1 MPPKAKLAPV
11 KAGQTS
17 SKTPSRQRPSQKQHP
32 APLTDRLKRLFTSL
46 CAQIDGGHFANAIR
60 TCNKI
65 LRLDPNDRDA
75 LRTKLFLLLQTEQYD
90 TALAL
95 IAEIN
100 EQCSFERA
108 YALYRVH
115 QEEDAAQVLKE
126 IKSSGKDTEQR
137 GAMHLEAQL
146 SYRQGSYQSSLDI
159 YSELLETA
167 DPSSD
172 EHADILTNL
181 PASQSHQDF
190 ITTTFMQ
197 SMSQL
202 PNSIA
207 STLESAPPPV
217 LSQPA
222 SILVS
227 VEEPTKKLEAG
238 EIKKKVRTKR
248 VPKGVIPGVSPAPDP
263 ERWLKKS
270 ERTTYTQGKKRRG
283 AGGGATQGA
292 TIGAESGPVSAGAS
306 HGGKAGGK
314 GKGGKKK

>member
-1 MPPKAKLAPV
+1 MPPKAAPAA
-11 KAGQTS
+11 KAGHAS
-17 SKTPSRQRPSQKQHP
+17 SKTPSKQRRSQKQQP

-46 CAQIDGGHFANAIR
+46 CAQVDGGHFANAIR

-65 LRLDPNDRDA
+65 MRLDPSDRDA
-75 LRTKLFLLLQTEQYD
+75 IRTKLFLLLQTEQYD
-90 TALAL
+90 TALGL

-108 YALYRVH
+108 YALYRI
-115 QEEDAAQVLKE
+115 QREEDAAQVLKE
-126 IKSSGKDTEQR
+126 IKNDGKEVDQR

-159 YSELLETA
+159 YNELLETA

-172 EHADILTNL
+172 EHADVLTNL
-181 PASQSHQDF
+181 SASQSHQDF

-197 SMSQL
+197 CLSQL
-202 PNSIA
+202 PSSIA

-222 SILVS
+222 SIPTF
-227 VEEPTKKLEAG
+227 VEEPTKKPEAG
-238 EIKKKVRTKR
+238 ETKKKVRTKR
-248 VPKGVIPGVSPAPDP
+248 VPKGVTPGVSPPPDP

-292 TIGAESGPVSAGAS
+292 AVGAESGPVPAGAS

>member
-1 MPPKAKLAPV
+1 MPPKPV
-11 KAGQTS
+11 PAKAGQTS
-17 SKTPSRQRPSQKQHP
+17 SKTPSRQRRPQKQQP
-32 APLTDRLKRLFTSL
+32 APLADRLKRLFTSL
-46 CAQIDGGHFANAIR
+46 CAQVDGGHFTNAIR

-65 LRLDPNDRDA
+65 LRLDPGDRDA

-100 EQCSFERA
+100 EQCLFERA
-108 YALYRVH
+108 YALYRL
-115 QEEDAAQVLKE
+115 QREEDSVQVLKE
-126 IKSSGKDTEQR
+126 IKSIGKEAEQR

-159 YSELLETA
+159 YNELLETA

-197 SMSQL
+197 AMSQL
-202 PNSIA
+202 PSSIA

-217 LSQPA
+217 LSQPT
-222 SILVS
+222 SILAP
-227 VEEPTKKLEAG
+227 VEEPTKKPEAV
-238 EIKKKVRTKR
+238 ETKKKLRTKR
-248 VPKGVIPGVSPAPDP
+248 VPKGIIPGVSPPPDP

-270 ERTTYTQGKKRRG
+270 ERTSYTQGKKRRG

-292 TIGAESGPVSAGAS
+292 TVGAESGTVSAAAS
-306 HGGKAGGK
+306 HGGKTGGK

>member
-1 MPPKAKLAPV
+1 MPPKPALA

-17 SKTPSRQRPSQKQHP
+17 SKTPSGRRRSQKQQP

-46 CAQIDGGHFANAIR
+46 CAQVDGGHFANAIR
-60 TCNKI
+60 TCNKMI
-65 LRLDPNDRDA
+65 ATA

-90 TALAL
+90 AALAL

-108 YALYRVH
+108 YALYRL
-115 QEEDAAQVLKE
+115 QREEDATQVLKE
-126 IKSSGKDTEQR
+126 IKNNGKEAEQR
-137 GAMHLEAQL
+137 GVMHLEAQL
-146 SYRQGSYQSSLDI
+146 NYRQGSYQSSLDI
-159 YSELLETA
+159 YNELLETA

-207 STLESAPPPV
+207 STLESAPPSV

-222 SILVS
+222 SILAS
-227 VEEPTKKLEAG
+227 VEEPTKKPEAG
-238 EIKKKVRTKR
+238 DTKKKVRTKR
-248 VPKGVIPGVSPAPDP
+248 VPKGVTPGVSPPPDP

-270 ERTTYTQGKKRRG
+270 ERATYTQGKRRRG

-292 TIGAESGPVSAGAS
+292 TVGAESGPVSAGTS
-306 HGGKAGGK
+306 HGGKTSGK

>member
-1 MPPKAKLAPV
+1 MPPKPV
-11 KAGQTS
+11 PAKAGQTS
-17 SKTPSRQRPSQKQHP
+17 SKTPSRQRRPQKQQP

-46 CAQIDGGHFANAIR
+46 CAQVDGGHFTNAIR

-65 LRLDPNDRDA
+65 LRLDPGDRDA

-90 TALAL
+90 TALTL

-100 EQCSFERA
+100 EQCLFERS
-108 YALYRVH
+108 YALYRL
-115 QEEDAAQVLKE
+115 QREEDSVQVLKE
-126 IKSSGKDTEQR
+126 IKSIGKEAEQR

-159 YSELLETA
+159 YNELLETA
-167 DPSSD
+167 DHSSD

-197 SMSQL
+197 AMSQL
-202 PNSIA
+202 PSSIA

-222 SILVS
+222 SILAP
-227 VEEPTKKLEAG
+227 VEEPTKKPEAV
-238 EIKKKVRTKR
+238 ETKKKLRTKR
-248 VPKGVIPGVSPAPDP
+248 VPKGIIPGVSPPPDP

-270 ERTTYTQGKKRRG
+270 ERTSYTQGKKRRG

-292 TIGAESGPVSAGAS
+292 TVGAESGTVSAAIS
-306 HGGKAGGK
+306 HGGKTGGK

>member
-1 MPPKAKLAPV
+1 MRPKPV
-11 KAGQTS
+11 PAKAGQTS
-17 SKTPSRQRPSQKQHP
+17 SKTPSRQRRPQKQQP
-32 APLTDRLKRLFTSL
+32 ALPTDRLKRLFTSL
-46 CAQIDGGHFANAIR
+46 CAQVDGGHFANAIH

-65 LRLDPNDRDA
+65 LRLDPSDRDA

-108 YALYRVH
+108 YALYRL
-115 QEEDAAQVLKE
+115 QREEDAAQVLNE
-126 IKSSGKDTEQR
+126 IKNNGKEAEQR
-137 GAMHLEAQL
+137 GVMHLEAQL
-146 SYRQGSYQSSLDI
+146 SYRRGSYKSSLDI
-159 YSELLETA
+159 YNELLETV

-172 EHADILTNL
+172 EHADILINI

-202 PNSIA
+202 PSSIA

-217 LSQPA
+217 FSQPA
-222 SILVS
+222 SIVAS
-227 VEEPTKKLEAG
+227 VEEPTKKPEAV
-238 EIKKKVRTKR
+238 ETKKKLRIKR
-248 VPKGVIPGVSPAPDP
+248 VPNGITPGVSPPPDP

-270 ERTTYTQGKKRRG
+270 ERSSYTQGKKRRG

-292 TIGAESGPVSAGAS
+292 TVGAESGPVSAGAS
-306 HGGKAGGK
+306 HGGKTSGK

>member
-1 MPPKAKLAPV
+1 MPPPPKPV
-11 KAGQTS
+11 PAKAGQTS
-17 SKTPSRQRPSQKQHP
+17 SKTPSRQRHPQKQQP

-46 CAQIDGGHFANAIR
+46 CAQVDGGHFTNAIR

-65 LRLDPNDRDA
+65 LRLDPSDRDA

-100 EQCSFERA
+100 EQCSFERV
-108 YALYRVH
+108 YALYRL
-115 QEEDAAQVLKE
+115 QREEDAAQVLKE
-126 IKSSGKDTEQR
+126 IKSSGKEPEQR

-146 SYRQGSYQSSLDI
+146 SYRQGSYQSSLNI
-159 YSELLETA
+159 YNELLETT

-181 PASQSHQDF
+181 SASQSHQDF

-197 SMSQL
+197 AMSQL
-202 PNSIA
+202 PGSNA

-227 VEEPTKKLEAG
+227 VEEPTKKPEAV
-238 EIKKKVRTKR
+238 ETKTKLRTKR
-248 VPKGVIPGVSPAPDP
+248 APKGVIPGVSPPPDP

-270 ERTTYTQGKKRRG
+270 ERTSYTQGKKRRG

-292 TIGAESGPVSAGAS
+292 TVGAETGPVSAGVS
-306 HGGKAGGK
+306 HGGKTGGK

>member
-1 MPPKAKLAPV
+1 M
-11 KAGQTS
+11 
-17 SKTPSRQRPSQKQHP
+17 
-32 APLTDRLKRLFTSL
+32 
-46 CAQIDGGHFANAIR
+46 
-60 TCNKI
+60 
-65 LRLDPNDRDA
+65 RLDPSDRDA
-75 LRTKLFLLLQTEQYD
+75 LRTKLFLLLQIEQYD

-108 YALYRVH
+108 YALYRL
-115 QEEDAAQVLKE
+115 QREEDAAQVLKE
-126 IKSSGKDTEQR
+126 IKNNGKEAEQR

-159 YSELLETA
+159 YNELLETA

-197 SMSQL
+197 SMSRL

-227 VEEPTKKLEAG
+227 VEDPAKKPEAVETKKKL
-238 EIKKKVRTKR
+238 RTKR
-248 VPKGVIPGVSPAPDP
+248 VPKGITPGVSPPPDP

-270 ERTTYTQGKKRRG
+270 ERTSYAQGKKRRG

-292 TIGAESGPVSAGAS
+292 TVGAESGPVSAS
-306 HGGKAGGK
+306 HGGKTGGK

>member
-1 MPPKAKLAPV
+1 MPPKPLSAKASH
-11 KAGQTS
+11 AS
-17 SKTPSRQRPSQKQHP
+17 SKTPSTKRRLQKQQP
-32 APLTDRLKRLFTSL
+32 APITDRLKRLFTSL
-46 CAQIDGGHFANAIR
+46 CAQVDGGHFTNAIR

-65 LRLDPNDRDA
+65 LRLDSSDRDA

-100 EQCSFERA
+100 DQCPFERA
-108 YALYRVH
+108 YALYRL
-115 QEEDAAQVLKE
+115 QREEDAGQVLKE
-126 IKSSGKDTEQR
+126 IKNDGKEPEQR

-146 SYRQGSYQSSLDI
+146 SYRQGSYRSALDI
-159 YSELLETA
+159 YNELLETA

-181 PASQSHQDF
+181 SASQSHQDF

-197 SMSQL
+197 AMSRL
-202 PNSIA
+202 PSSIA

-222 SILVS
+222 TIFVS
-227 VEEPTKKLEAG
+227 VEEPTKKPEAV
-238 EIKKKVRTKR
+238 ETKKKLRAKR
-248 VPKGVIPGVSPAPDP
+248 VPKGVIPGVSPPPDP

-270 ERTTYTQGKKRRG
+270 ERTSYTQGKKRRG
-283 AGGGATQGA
+283 PGGGATQGA
-292 TIGAESGPVSAGAS
+292 TVGAESGPVSAGTS
-306 HGGKAGGK
+306 HGGKTGGK

>member
-1 MPPKAKLAPV
+1 MPPKPAV
-11 KAGQTS
+11 STKAGQTS
-17 SKTPSRQRPSQKQHP
+17 SKIPSRQRHPKKQQP

-46 CAQIDGGHFANAIR
+46 CAQVDGGHFANAIR

-65 LRLDPNDRDA
+65 LRLDPSDRDA

-90 TALAL
+90 TALAI

-108 YALYRVH
+108 YALYRL
-115 QEEDAAQVLKE
+115 QREEDAAQVLDE
-126 IKSSGKDTEQR
+126 IKNSGKEAEQR

-159 YSELLETA
+159 YNELLETA

-172 EHADILTNL
+172 EHADVLTNL
-181 PASQSHQDF
+181 QASQSHQDF

-197 SMSQL
+197 AMSQL
-202 PNSIA
+202 PSSIA
-207 STLESAPPPV
+207 STLESAPAPV
-217 LSQPA
+217 LSQPG
-222 SILVS
+222 SIIAS
-227 VEEPTKKLEAG
+227 VEEPTKKPEAV
-238 EIKKKVRTKR
+238 ETKKKLRTKR
-248 VPKGVIPGVSPAPDP
+248 VPKGVTPGVSPPPDP

-270 ERTTYTQGKKRRG
+270 ERTSYAQGKKRRG

-292 TIGAESGPVSAGAS
+292 TVSAESGPVSAGAS
-306 HGGKAGGK
+306 HGGKTGGK
-314 GKGGKKK
+314 GKGKKK

>member
-1 MPPKAKLAPV
+1 M
-11 KAGQTS
+11 
-17 SKTPSRQRPSQKQHP
+17 
-32 APLTDRLKRLFTSL
+32 
-46 CAQIDGGHFANAIR
+46 
-60 TCNKI
+60 
-65 LRLDPNDRDA
+65 RLDPSDRDA

-108 YALYRVH
+108 YALYRL
-115 QEEDAAQVLKE
+115 QREEDAAQVLKE
-126 IKSSGKDTEQR
+126 IKNNGKEAEQR
-137 GAMHLEAQL
+137 GVMHLEAQL
-146 SYRQGSYQSSLDI
+146 SYRRGSYKSSLDI
-159 YSELLETA
+159 YNELLETA

-172 EHADILTNL
+172 EHADILTNI

-190 ITTTFMQ
+190 ITMTFMQ

-202 PNSIA
+202 PSSIA

-217 LSQPA
+217 FSQPA
-222 SILVS
+222 SIVAS
-227 VEEPTKKLEAG
+227 VEEPTKKPEAV
-238 EIKKKVRTKR
+238 ETKKKLRIKR
-248 VPKGVIPGVSPAPDP
+248 VPNGITPGVSPPPDP

-270 ERTTYTQGKKRRG
+270 ERSSYTQGKKRRG

-292 TIGAESGPVSAGAS
+292 TVGAESGPVSAGAS
-306 HGGKAGGK
+306 HGGKTSGK